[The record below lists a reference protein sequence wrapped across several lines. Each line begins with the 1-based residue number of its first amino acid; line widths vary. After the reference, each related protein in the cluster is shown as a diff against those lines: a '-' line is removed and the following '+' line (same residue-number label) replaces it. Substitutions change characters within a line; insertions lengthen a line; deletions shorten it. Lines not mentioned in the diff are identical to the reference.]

1 MKRAND
7 MLQRA
12 KLFTMAAWLL
22 MFLANVPWA
31 VGEDHPQVPLL
42 EDGDMI
48 QVPVQAFGKT
58 LYFIVDTGFA
68 VSAIDAQYEPYLG
81 EQIDTYTAVSPLGTK
96 KDVAIFQC
104 PDISLAGEPL
114 ALNEIVGLDLQMMSR
129 ITGRPC
135 DGVLGMDWFE
145 KNIVSIDFD
154 HKTFTLDP
162 EIPTIVSNT
171 FVPVQL
177 EESNRYYFM
186 KAVVNGGKNLNLM
199 IDTGDSGSVSLNQTA
214 WRDVFS
220 TNEMKTAAATVAD
233 AVNRVAQT
241 RIGVL
246 GQVAVQV
253 LTYTNLHATLIQNTD
268 QPSRLGLRFFQR
280 HNVTFD
286 FAGRM
291 LYLQPG
297 QQYTAADVEDMSG
310 LHLLRIGGATTVYS
324 VDEASP
330 AAAQG
335 VLANDIIERVND
347 QPAASLSLQAIREI
361 LRSADGA
368 RVSLQLR
375 RGDRQLDAGLVL
387 KQTI

>member
-1 MKRAND
+1 MERTDN
-7 MLQRA
+7 MLQRV
-12 KLFTMAAWLL
+12 KIFTVTAWLL
-22 MFLANVPWA
+22 VFLPNIMRAG
-31 VGEDHPQVPLL
+31 GEDYPQVPLL
-42 EDGDMI
+42 QEGDMI
-48 QVPVQAFGKT
+48 QVPVQAFGRT

-104 PDISLAGEPL
+104 PEISLAGQPL

-154 HKTFTLDP
+154 RKTFTLDP
-162 EIPTIVSNT
+162 EIPATVSNT
-171 FVPVQL
+171 SVPVAL

-186 KAVVNGGKNLNLM
+186 KVVVNRDKNLNLM
-199 IDTGDSGSVSLNQTA
+199 IDTGDSSSMSLNQNA
-214 WRDVFS
+214 WQEVFS

-233 AVNRVAQT
+233 AVNQVAQT

-246 GQVAVQV
+246 GEVAVQS
-253 LTYTNLHATLIQNTD
+253 LEYTNLHATLIQNTD
-268 QPSRLGLRFFQR
+268 QPSRLGFRFFQR

-286 FAGRM
+286 FGGRM
-291 LYLQPG
+291 LYLQPD
-297 QQYTAADVEDMSG
+297 QKYSAPDVEDMSG
-310 LHLLRIGGATTVYS
+310 LHLLRSGGVTTVYS
-324 VDEASP
+324 VDEDSP
-330 AAAQG
+330 AANQG
-335 VLANDIIERVND
+335 IVANDIIERIND
-347 QPAASLSLQAIREI
+347 LPSSSLSIQAIREM

-368 RVSLQLR
+368 RVGLQLR
-375 RGDRQLDAGLVL
+375 RGDRLTEVSLVL
-387 KQTI
+387 KQII